1 MILPGISGMLAQ
13 RALKKM
19 RTQELTYA
27 VIALGAA
34 CWCAAILL
42 APVLATGGGALAPAG
57 NMLYM
62 FFQPICHQLDAR
74 SFHLRGAPCAVCVR
88 CSAIYVAFLAGT
100 LLYPALRPLRSPSLP
115 PRWVLLASLTP
126 MLLDVAAGMTG
137 LHEVTNASRAITGS
151 LAGCALPFF
160 IIPAAIEAAEQIL
173 LRVPSSTR
181 TLLRKG

>member
-1 MILPGISGMLAQ
+1 MLAQ

-62 FFQPICHQLDAR
+62 FFQPICHQLDER
-74 SFHLRGAPCAVCVR
+74 SFHLPQTPTRSSAR
-88 CSAIYVAFLAGT
+88 C
-100 LLYPALRPLRSPSLP
+100 
-115 PRWVLLASLTP
+115 ASLR
-126 MLLDVAAGMTG
+126 G
-137 LHEVTNASRAITGS
+137 LRFAWVSGS
-151 LAGCALPFF
+151 
-160 IIPAAIEAAEQIL
+160 
-173 LRVPSSTR
+173 
-181 TLLRKG
+181 